1 MVDQD
6 HDYKLYYK
14 FKRLI
19 CSQILW
25 AIAALIKTELN
36 KQFLV
41 VCIPYHEDHNINVVA
56 II

>member
-19 CSQILW
+19 CSHILW

-36 KQFLV
+36 QQFLV
-41 VCIPYHEDHNINVVA
+41 VCIPYHEDHNVNVVA